1 MYYLVS
7 DESTGE
13 HYVIGGPTYDDA
25 VDMLF
30 NDILDPNETEVYW
43 ERDYT
48 SKEEAKEDANKNNY
62 EVNDFNYDEQD

>member
-1 MYYLVS
+1 MYYLVV

-13 HYVIGGPTYDDA
+13 HYVIGGPTYDEA

-62 EVNDFNYDEQD
+62 EVYDFNYNED

>member
-1 MYYLVS
+1 MYYLVV

-13 HYVIGGPTYDDA
+13 HYVIGAPTYDDA

-62 EVNDFNYDEQD
+62 EVYDFNYDED